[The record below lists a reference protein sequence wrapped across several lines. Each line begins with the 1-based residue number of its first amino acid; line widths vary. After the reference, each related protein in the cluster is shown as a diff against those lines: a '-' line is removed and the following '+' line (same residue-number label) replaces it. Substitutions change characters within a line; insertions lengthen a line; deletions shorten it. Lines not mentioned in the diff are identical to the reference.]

1 MSVTAW
7 EQGAHRMRTAL
18 PLGLRPEQSERIVWA
33 IVLKNNRK
41 GAVSVAALQILLVG
55 TEMSFELFVDVRV
68 IIFFRE
74 LPDFRI
80 ALFIDCD
87 GRWQQQSLGHR
98 HIWKPTGHVRF
109 HTIQA
114 GQDGI
119 SSLGR

>member
-1 MSVTAW
+1 MTAG

-18 PLGLRPEQSERIVWA
+18 ALGFIPEQSERIVWA
-33 IVLKNNRK
+33 IVFKNNRK
-41 GAVSVAALQILLVG
+41 GAVSVAALQILLVR
-55 TEMSFELFVDVRV
+55 TTMSLELFVDVRV

-74 LPDFRI
+74 LPNFRV

-109 HTIQA
+109 HGIQA
-114 GQDGI
+114 CQDRI
-119 SSLGR
+119 SSLGS